1 MTRLIHF
8 RFCPRSRSI
17 RLALAE
23 LDVVAELEEERP
35 WEWRPD
41 FLVLNPAGELPV
53 LVLPD
58 TAPLCGTYAI
68 SEYLDEATLGETVRE
83 CKSELFPG
91 TTQSRAEVRRLA
103 DWFHNKL
110 HLEAT
115 EPLLEAKIYGRLR
128 SDGPRAPDLANLRA
142 AQANLR
148 HHLRYINHLADQR
161 SWLAGNDMSF
171 ADLAAAAHLS
181 AIDYLGDVPWDEVPA
196 AKSWYMRIKSRPSF
210 RAILADRLAGT
221 PPHPVYAELDF

>member
-1 MTRLIHF
+1 MNRLIHF
-8 RFCPRSRSI
+8 RLCPRSRSI

-23 LDVVAELEEERP
+23 LDVPADLEDERP
-35 WEWRPD
+35 WEWRPE
-41 FLVLNPAGELPV
+41 FLALNPAGELPV
-53 LVLPD
+53 LILPGLP
-58 TAPLCGTYAI
+58 PLCGTYAI
-68 SEYLDEATLGETVRE
+68 AEYLDEATLGDTVRE

-91 TTQSRAEVRRLA
+91 SAETRAEVRRLT

-110 HLEAT
+110 HAEAT
-115 EPLLEAKIYGRLR
+115 EPLLDAKIYGRLK
-128 SDGPRAPDLANLRA
+128 SDGARAPDLSNLRA

-148 HHLRYINHLADQR
+148 HHLRYINHLAHQR
-161 SWLAGNDMSF
+161 GWLAGAEMSF
-171 ADLAAAAHLS
+171 ADLAAAAHIS

-210 RAILADRLAGT
+210 RAILADRLPGT